1 MLARFVHR
9 SSLSDSRNPISS
21 RKDANVAGSKPVGYA
36 VLGLGSIAEVAVLP
50 AFRKS
55 KKSRV
60 VALVSHDLGRARK
73 MGKKFGVK
81 DCFTYD
87 DYDRCLS
94 HPGVDAVFIA
104 SVNGAHAE
112 QTVRAAAAGKHVLCE
127 KPMANSVEDCRRM
140 VEACRTKQ
148 VRLMIAYRKYFEPG
162 SVALKKLVSSGKLG
176 RLRHIFSTYTEIVDP
191 IKARH
196 WQLNPQLAGG
206 GSLMDIGIY
215 CVNTMRWLAGSS
227 PLDATAHAWTDD
239 PKRFSGVEDSIAFR
253 LTHPGGLICQGTS
266 SYSAMA
272 ASFVQVHG
280 DKGWAALNPAFAFE
294 EERRLFGKIQGRWF
308 EQKFKVIDEFVLE
321 LDAFADA
328 IRRRRD
334 PEPDGMEGVRDIA
347 TVEAIYRSARENRTV
362 SIEPVLLE
370 NALARA

>member
-1 MLARFVHR
+1 
-9 SSLSDSRNPISS
+9 
-21 RKDANVAGSKPVGYA
+21 VAGSKAVGYA

-140 VEACRTKQ
+140 VEACRTNQ

-308 EQKFKVIDEFVLE
+308 EQKFMVIDEFVLE

-334 PEPDGMEGVRDIA
+334 PEPDGTEGVRDIA

>member
-1 MLARFVHR
+1 
-9 SSLSDSRNPISS
+9 
-21 RKDANVAGSKPVGYA
+21 VAGSKAVGYA

-140 VEACRTKQ
+140 VEACRTNQ

-162 SVALKKLVSSGKLG
+162 SVALKKLVTSGKLG
-176 RLRHIFSTYTEIVDP
+176 NLRHIFSTYTEIVDP
-191 IKARH
+191 VKARH

-227 PLDATAHAWTDD
+227 PLDATAHVWTDD

-334 PEPDGMEGVRDIA
+334 PEPDGTEGVRDIA

-370 NALARA
+370 NALAGA

>member
-1 MLARFVHR
+1 M
-9 SSLSDSRNPISS
+9 
-21 RKDANVAGSKPVGYA
+21 AGSKAVGYA
-36 VLGLGSIAEVAVLP
+36 VLGLSSIAEVAVLP

-140 VEACRTKQ
+140 VEACRANQ

-334 PEPDGMEGVRDIA
+334 PAPDGMEGIRDIA

-362 SIEPVLLE
+362 SIEPGLLE
-370 NALARA
+370 NALAGA